1 MVGWARLFQNHWIGR
16 ASKEVPEVQLYSLT
30 LSSEVLVLMYTN
42 HPQMNHQSTSMQS
55 MTPIQSC
62 ASYQYLQSSAGLS
75 PLSTVL
81 AASTPSLA
89 ASTRSPSAPSA
100 RSPASSMAPSA
111 MAAPSSAAS
120 LAASIALSAASPKP
134 SPYAIAD
141 IARRERIVVFLIL
154 IPLTVFI
161 ILSQYQPLT

>member
-1 MVGWARLFQNHWIGR
+1 
-16 ASKEVPEVQLYSLT
+16 
-30 LSSEVLVLMYTN
+30 
-42 HPQMNHQSTSMQS
+42 MNHQSTSMQS

-89 ASTRSPSAPSA
+89 ASTRSPSAL
-100 RSPASSMAPSA
+100 
-111 MAAPSSAAS
+111 AAPSSAAS
-120 LAASIALSAASPKP
+120 LAASIALSAASPNP

-141 IARRERIVVFLIL
+141 IARRERSVVFLIL
-154 IPLTVFI
+154 I
-161 ILSQYQPLT
+161 

>member
-1 MVGWARLFQNHWIGR
+1 
-16 ASKEVPEVQLYSLT
+16 
-30 LSSEVLVLMYTN
+30 
-42 HPQMNHQSTSMQS
+42 MNHQSTSMQS

-62 ASYQYLQSSAGLS
+62 ASYQSLQSSAGLS

-89 ASTRSPSAPSA
+89 ASTRSPS
-100 RSPASSMAPSA
+100 
-111 MAAPSSAAS
+111 APSSAAS

-141 IARRERIVVFLIL
+141 IARRER
-154 IPLTVFI
+154 
-161 ILSQYQPLT
+161 

>member
-1 MVGWARLFQNHWIGR
+1 
-16 ASKEVPEVQLYSLT
+16 
-30 LSSEVLVLMYTN
+30 
-42 HPQMNHQSTSMQS
+42 MNHQSTSMQS

-89 ASTRSPSAPSA
+89 ASTRAPSA

-141 IARRERIVVFLIL
+141 IARRERIVVFL
-154 IPLTVFI
+154 
-161 ILSQYQPLT
+161 

>member
-1 MVGWARLFQNHWIGR
+1 
-16 ASKEVPEVQLYSLT
+16 
-30 LSSEVLVLMYTN
+30 
-42 HPQMNHQSTSMQS
+42 MNHQSTSMQS

-62 ASYQYLQSSAGLS
+62 ASYQCLQSSAGLS

-89 ASTRSPSAPSA
+89 ASTRSPS
-100 RSPASSMAPSA
+100 APSA

-161 ILSQYQPLT
+161 PFVGS

>member
-1 MVGWARLFQNHWIGR
+1 
-16 ASKEVPEVQLYSLT
+16 
-30 LSSEVLVLMYTN
+30 
-42 HPQMNHQSTSMQS
+42 MNHQSTSMQS

-89 ASTRSPSAPSA
+89 AS
-100 RSPASSMAPSA
+100 SMAPSA

-120 LAASIALSAASPKP
+120 LAASIALSAASPNP

-141 IARRERIVVFLIL
+141 IARRERSVVFLIL
-154 IPLTVFI
+154 I
-161 ILSQYQPLT
+161 